1 MFPFSINTNNSWTY
15 LCYIWY
21 FFLTKFLEFLKSCLR
36 YLKESHFCSPKNQY
50 YNFYVLPQNKQN
62 ISTFWKWRIYRE
74 LKRYNLRLSA
84 LFLNIDNIY
93 QFFYALC
100 ILIQK
105 SSRMKLLIFYYLD
118 NFWIHDHPNIKNKL

>member
-1 MFPFSINTNNSWTY
+1 MFPFSINTNTSWTS

-21 FFLTKFLEFLKSCLR
+21 FYLTKFLGVLKSCLR
-36 YLKESHFCSPKNQY
+36 YHKESHFSLPMGQY
-50 YNFYVLPQNKQN
+50 YNFCALPQNKQN

-74 LKRYNLRLSA
+74 LKRYILRLSA

-100 ILIQK
+100 SLIQK
-105 SSRMKLLIFYYLD
+105 SSRMKLLIFYDLD
-118 NFWIHDHPNIKNKL
+118 NFWIHDHSNTKSKT